1 MQRLII
7 ISLILFIGC
16 SVSHAPAIDQELSSI
31 KETLLNTLDCKLSL
45 SGMGENAQVFV
56 LKRCQSEA
64 RYLDLKTDTYSCKGD
79 AYQSSN
85 LKNIKIVIES
95 IDTVAK
101 LAHLNFTNLI
111 TDEGLGHLRLEVN
124 LDKNNRVSGCN
135 VFLNT
140 QKAVLKM
147 KLESYTGAK
156 AL

>member
-1 MQRLII
+1 MQYLII
-7 ISLILFIGC
+7 MTLILFVGC
-16 SVSHAPAIDQELSSI
+16 SAGHAPAIEQELSSI

-64 RYLDLKTDTYSCKGD
+64 RYLDLKTDSYSCKGD

-85 LKNIKIVIES
+85 LKNIKIIIKS
-95 IDTVAK
+95 IDSVAK
-101 LAHLNFTNLI
+101 LAHLEFSNLLTN
-111 TDEGLGHLRLEVN
+111 EALGHLRLEVN
-124 LDKNNRVSGCN
+124 LDRKNRVSGCN